1 MNRMFALTS
10 TYTYTYSADGQ
21 HDYEALNMRYF
32 TSTSDKDVLCEQATV
47 FQLKKA
53 DGLVYAPVNG
63 AVDSEDAFG
72 LSFFKDGQRGNKLWV
87 KPYALQETSSGV
99 NATLPVLTLTI
110 LPTTVLSRITKRA
123 CNITEINA
131 GQVGCFDYILRKT
144 RHEKLVLNIS
154 VHTVKSAGGGHN
166 PVEKECWTAYSF
178 DQGMLADT
186 SASVKSGTATLR
198 LSWLLVAA
206 MIGLTL
212 IMGRR

>member
-1 MNRMFALTS
+1 M
-10 TYTYTYSADGQ
+10 
-21 HDYEALNMRYF
+21 
-32 TSTSDKDVLCEQATV
+32 
-47 FQLKKA
+47 
-53 DGLVYAPVNG
+53 
-63 AVDSEDAFG
+63 
-72 LSFFKDGQRGNKLWV
+72 KL
-87 KPYALQETSSGV
+87 
-99 NATLPVLTLTI
+99 I
-110 LPTTVLSRITKRA
+110 LL
-123 CNITEINA
+123 
-131 GQVGCFDYILRKT
+131 QVGCFDYILRKT

>member
-1 MNRMFALTS
+1 MKGHS
-10 TYTYTYSADGQ
+10 GW
-21 HDYEALNMRYF
+21 RYF
-32 TSTSDKDVLCEQATV
+32 K
-47 FQLKKA
+47 
-53 DGLVYAPVNG
+53 
-63 AVDSEDAFG
+63 
-72 LSFFKDGQRGNKLWV
+72 FKPSWSKRIWYITGRLLLL
-87 KPYALQETSSGV
+87 YHLQETLQMNSPFKHFFSCASSAEGSS
-99 NATLPVLTLTI
+99 LTKHTSWSWRMKLI
-110 LPTTVLSRITKRA
+110 LL
-123 CNITEINA
+123 
-131 GQVGCFDYILRKT
+131 QVGCFDYILRKT